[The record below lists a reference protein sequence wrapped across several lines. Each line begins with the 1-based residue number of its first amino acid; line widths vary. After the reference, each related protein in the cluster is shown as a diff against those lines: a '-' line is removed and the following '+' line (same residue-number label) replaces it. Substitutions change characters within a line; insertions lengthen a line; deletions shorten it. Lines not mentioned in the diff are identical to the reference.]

1 MNKHPLRFR
10 SYRSNDCEWLIV
22 TMCKIMLP
30 HTIVDRA
37 RTSHRASA
45 VILVFLV
52 LQYFII
58 FDSKN
63 DAYTEI
69 HLREFTSFMK

>member
-1 MNKHPLRFR
+1 MFTGLGRP
-10 SYRSNDCEWLIV
+10 
-22 TMCKIMLP
+22 TA
-30 HTIVDRA
+30 T
-37 RTSHRASA
+37 A
-45 VILVFLV
+45 VLLVLV

>member
-1 MNKHPLRFR
+1 MIVNGYMLLCVKLC
-10 SYRSNDCEWLIV
+10 YLILLW
-22 TMCKIMLP
+22 TGLGRP
-30 HTIVDRA
+30 T
-37 RTSHRASA
+37 ASA
-45 VILVFLV
+45 VILVCLV